1 MKDLQFTLYE
11 IFGYLL
17 PGAVLGGGLT
27 VLFWAGFF
35 PQPTVDIDIKSTE
48 VWAIF
53 LVIAYVAGHV
63 AQGVGNAVARRCGA
77 PEDHIFQAVL
87 PASLIET
94 CKKKIRELTGAD
106 ADALPPRWLYRVCDD
121 SVLRSGKLGEREV
134 YVYREGFYRG
144 ASVGMA
150 VVAVGLLAMA
160 IRLLADGGTSPG
172 RPFATIPA
180 VWLVTGGV
188 AAGWWA
194 STLRPSHPRVST
206 SLAVAALGLLGGAGW
221 SVHAGDWNATVR
233 VGSLEFTAAR
243 ILFLAAL
250 AVAGTRFL
258 WQRFWRFAEYRVTQ
272 AYLGFLTLT
281 GEKKPDAVKAGG

>member
-11 IFGYLL
+11 VFGYLL
-17 PGAVLGGGLT
+17 PGAVIAGGIG
-27 VLFWAGFF
+27 VLFWAVFF
-35 PQPTVDIDIKSTE
+35 PVAAVEIDIKSTE
-48 VWAIF
+48 VWGLF
-53 LVIAYVAGHV
+53 LALAYLAGHV
-63 AQGVGNAVARRCGA
+63 GQGVGNAVARRSVS
-77 PEDHIFQAVL
+77 PEDHAADAVL
-87 PASLIET
+87 PAPLVAA
-94 CKKKIRELTGAD
+94 CKLKAKELTGAD
-106 ADALPPRWLYRVCDD
+106 PDALPARWLYRLCDD

-150 VVAVGLLAMA
+150 VLAVGLLAMA

-172 RPFATIPA
+172 RAFATIPA
-180 VWLVTGGV
+180 VWLVAGGA

-194 STLRPSHPRVST
+194 ITLRLTRPRAGT
-206 SLAVAALGLLGGAGW
+206 ALAVTALGLLGGAGW

-243 ILFLAAL
+243 LLFLTAL
-250 AVAGTRFL
+250 AAVGTRFL

-281 GEKKPDAVKAGG
+281 GETKPDAAKAGG